1 MAEYGKPQSV
11 FKEKS
16 ATSAEIKWIETAA
29 KRGEQLTLQEARKQI
44 KKYTTIAVIFFVLL
58 FGGCVNMISSNK
70 DDPAS
75 RATETCRLTA
85 DLHTSEQGASTYL
98 FAEGISPTKALLHF
112 RHPKSGRTWTTN
124 YFCD

>member
-11 FKEKS
+11 LKEKS

-44 KKYTTIAVIFFVLL
+44 NKYSTIAVIFFVLL
-58 FGGCVNMISSNK
+58 FGGCVSMISPHK

-75 RATETCRLTA
+75 RATERCRLTA
-85 DLHTSEQGASTYL
+85 HLHTSEQGASTHW
-98 FAEGISPTKALLHF
+98 FAKGISPTKALLHF